1 MQGNREEFGSSTAA
15 ILALAGSA
23 IGLGN
28 IWRFPYI
35 VGQHGGAAFII
46 IYFLFTILFSL
57 PVFICEATIG
67 RNTHSNP
74 LGAINKYAP
83 NSKWVLLAAITIIG
97 PMIIISYYS
106 VVGGWSMAYL
116 IKSCFSSFGNMTQ
129 AEVTQVFT
137 NFTSSIWLP
146 VLAHTGF
153 MLCTALVVIGGVKKG
168 IEKFSKIIMP
178 VLFVIMVLLVV
189 YSCMLPGAEKGL
201 DYLLD
206 PDFSKLDGPAISSAL
221 GQSFFSLSLG
231 MGTIL
236 TYGSYMKKSDNLV
249 RSAGLT
255 AAFDIAFAL
264 ISGLFIMPAVF
275 SAGLE
280 PTAGPGLVFET
291 LPFIFS
297 NMGAQSVVLSKVVT
311 IAFFLAIVLAALTS
325 EISMFEVGTAYLVEE
340 KKMSRKLATG
350 CVFGLGWFV
359 GLFCAV
365 FPKFFDICDFAA
377 SNIFMTLGALG
388 FVIFVG
394 WKMKKTIVRDEITNN
409 GSCKLNNKLF
419 KVLYFLIRYVAPVGI
434 AMIFVFNFIS

>member
-1 MQGNREEFGSSTAA
+1 MQGSREEFGSSLAA

-46 IYFLFTILFSL
+46 LYFLFTIFFSL
-57 PVFICEATIG
+57 PVFICESAIG
-67 RNTHSNP
+67 RNTQSNP

-83 NSKWVLLAAITIIG
+83 NSKWIVLAFITIVG
-97 PMIIISYYS
+97 PMVIVSYYS
-106 VVGGWSMAYL
+106 VVGGWSIAYL
-116 IKSCFSSFGNMTQ
+116 IKSCFSSFGNMSQ
-129 AEVTQVFT
+129 DEVRQLFS

-146 VLAHTGF
+146 ILSHTAF
-153 MLCTALVVIGGVKKG
+153 LLCAALIIKSGVRKG

-178 VLFVIMVLLVV
+178 VLFIIMVLLVV
-189 YSCMLPGAEKGL
+189 YSCMLPGAKAGL
-201 DYLLD
+201 EYLIK
-206 PDFSKLDGPAISSAL
+206 PDFSKINGPAVSAAL

-236 TYGSYMKKSDNLV
+236 TYGSYMKHSDNLV
-249 RSAGLT
+249 RSAGVT
-255 AAFDIAFAL
+255 AAFDMAFAL
-264 ISGLFIMPAVF
+264 ISGFFIMPAVF

-297 NMGAQSVVLSKVVT
+297 NMGATSALLSKVVT

-325 EISMFEVGTAYLVEE
+325 EMSMFEVGTAYLVEE
-340 KKMSRKLATG
+340 RKMSRGKASA
-350 CVFGLGWFV
+350 CVFGFGWFV
-359 GLFCAV
+359 GLFCSL
-365 FPKFFDICDFAA
+365 FPKFFELCDYAA
-377 SNIFMTLGALG
+377 SNIFMTIGAFG
-388 FVIFVG
+388 FVLFAG

-419 KVLYFLIRYVAPVGI
+419 NVFYFLIRYVAPVGI
-434 AMIFVFNFIS
+434 GLIFILNFIS